1 MRSKKEIEDE
11 ISSIRNQLKTIN
23 STEIK
28 KTYKN
33 EESNNSEEFSS
44 LFKYILDENKKTTL
58 VLDTILQR
66 LDKLESDLN
75 DMYADDEEE
84 EEEEEPIKQP
94 IKSNYIEEPKKEIL
108 LADTD
113 VKILQILQ
121 LSENGMSSAD
131 EISKKMNYKG
141 KNAASARL
149 NKLYKIGLVDRY
161 QLGHKVYY
169 KYDAGKTTNT
179 LIVSP
184 PQYWGTFLGPSY
196 F

>member
-58 VLDTILQR
+58 VLDTILKR

-75 DMYADDEEE
+75 DMYADDEE

-184 PQYWGTFLGPSY
+184 PQYWGT
-196 F
+196 